1 MFYKHMKNKGICATI
16 IAVAVAVVAVFGFS
30 ACDIQT
36 KTEVDTSLTPKLSQ
50 GSTIHGGILT
60 VGINASNSPY
70 GGTNSNNQTVGLDVD
85 VAAAL
90 AQELGMKL
98 QIVDVSSSGRNALT
112 NNQIDIALGL
122 SKSGTSEKVVYSDSY
137 ISDGPS
143 LFCLESNKPE
153 SIESVASQL
162 AAGEAKVLVQADTTS
177 AMKVQETVGIDK
189 IVAMPTVQEAFN
201 ALESGQQKYL
211 VVDAVIGDYF
221 ARNYQ
226 DVIRYGFLGA
236 DCVTPVYAVT
246 LSEKT
251 ELSPRIN
258 DAMKTITSNG
268 VLRVIT
274 AKWLGTDGK
283 SLMPGQVD
291 LSKMPA
297 RAFGV

>member
-1 MFYKHMKNKGICATI
+1 MFGVNMKNKGICAALI
-16 IAVAVAVVAVFGFS
+16 VVVVAIAAVCSFS
-30 ACDIQT
+30 ACQVQT
-36 KTEVDTSLTPKLSQ
+36 KTQVDTSLTPKLSD
-50 GSTIHGGILT
+50 GATIHSGILT

-85 VAAAL
+85 VAAAI
-90 AQELGMKL
+90 AEELGMKL

-112 NNQIDIALGL
+112 NNQIDVALGL

-143 LFCLESNKPE
+143 LFCLAANKPE
-153 SIESVASQL
+153 SIEAVASEL
-162 AAGEAKVLVQADTTS
+162 AAGSARVLVQADTTS
-177 AMKVQETVGIDK
+177 ALKVQETVGIDK
-189 IVAMPTVQEAFN
+189 IIAMPTVQEAFS
-201 ALESGQQKYL
+201 ALANGQQKYL
-211 VVDAVIGDYF
+211 IVDAVIGDYF
-221 ARNYQ
+221 ARNYP
-226 DVIRYGFLGA
+226 DVIRAGFLGA

-258 DAMKTITSNG
+258 DAIQTITKNG

-274 AKWLGTDGK
+274 AKWLGSEGK

-291 LSKMPA
+291 ISKLPA